1 MFLLQKQEGQ
11 LSPRDRATHVGYSMM
26 HVLRVALRLRH
37 VITSRAIDLV
47 RRTLQTHLFR
57 NQSVTRIKHS

>member
-1 MFLLQKQEGQ
+1 M
-11 LSPRDRATHVGYSMM
+11 DRATHVGYSMM

-37 VITSRAIDLV
+37 VITSRAIDLL